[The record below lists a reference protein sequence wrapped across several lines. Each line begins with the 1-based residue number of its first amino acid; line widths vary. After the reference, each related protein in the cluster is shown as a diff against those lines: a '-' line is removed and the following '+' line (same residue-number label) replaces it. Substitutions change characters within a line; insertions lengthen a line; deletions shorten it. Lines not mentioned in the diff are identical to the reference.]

1 MIKLNDYFH
10 LDKRATKGSMSL
22 SGKLEAIVGNYF
34 VSGEGNP
41 DETIYTIYY
50 DPTIDSYYNS
60 VELVDKNR
68 IGYVTSDYEYAFI
81 KKSVLDKLERDT
93 EEYKMTIIPVDDLDD
108 QELSID
114 VECDL
119 PDYFSSVIWIRDDFL
134 YDKDIEFD
142 YEAFEKIDSGIMY
155 LNPDHFSVKELIRAI
170 HYPDK

>member
-10 LDKRATKGSMSL
+10 LDKQATKGSMSL

-50 DPTIDSYYNS
+50 DPTIDSYYDS
-60 VELVDKNR
+60 VELVDKNL

-81 KKSVLDKLERDT
+81 KKSVLEKFKRDT
-93 EEYKMTIIPVDDLDD
+93 EEYNMTIIPVDDLDG
-108 QELSID
+108 QELSIND
-114 VECDL
+114 ECSF
-119 PDYFSSVIWIRDDFL
+119 PDYVSAVTWIRDDFL

-142 YEAFEKIDSGIMY
+142 YDAFEKIDSGMKY

-170 HYPDK
+170 H

>member
-10 LDKRATKGSMSL
+10 LDKRATKGSISL

-50 DPTIDSYYNS
+50 DPTIDGYYEC
-60 VELVDKNR
+60 VELEEKNV

-81 KKSVLDKLERDT
+81 KKSVLNVFKKDT
-93 EEYKMTIIPVDDLDD
+93 AEYNMTLIPVEDLCE
-108 QELSID
+108 QELSIND
-114 VECDL
+114 DCDL
-119 PDYFSSVIWIRDDFL
+119 PDFISSVTWIRDDFL

-142 YEAFEKIDSGIMY
+142 YEAFEKIDSGIIY
-155 LNPDHFSVKELIRAI
+155 LNPDHFSVEELI
-170 HYPDK
+170 KTV

>member
-10 LDKRATKGSMSL
+10 LDKQATKGSMSL

-50 DPTIDSYYNS
+50 DPTIDSYCDS
-60 VELVDKNR
+60 VELVDKNL

-81 KKSVLDKLERDT
+81 KKSVLEKFKRDT
-93 EEYKMTIIPVDDLDD
+93 EEYNMTIIPVDDLDG
-108 QELSID
+108 QELSIN
-114 VECDL
+114 VECSL
-119 PDYFSSVIWIRDDFL
+119 PDYVSAVTWIRDDFL

-142 YEAFEKIDSGIMY
+142 YDAFEKIDSGMKY

-170 HYPDK
+170 H

>member
-10 LDKRATKGSMSL
+10 LDKQATKGSMSL

-50 DPTIDSYYNS
+50 DPTIDSYYDS
-60 VELVDKNR
+60 VELVDKNL
-68 IGYVTSDYEYAFI
+68 IGYVTSDDEYAFI
-81 KKSVLDKLERDT
+81 KKSVLEKFKRDT
-93 EEYKMTIIPVDDLDD
+93 EEYNMTIIPVDDLDG
-108 QELSID
+108 QELSIN
-114 VECDL
+114 VECSL
-119 PDYFSSVIWIRDDFL
+119 PDYVSAVTWIRDDFL

-142 YEAFEKIDSGIMY
+142 YDAFEKIDSGMKY

-170 HYPDK
+170 H